1 MSKKV
6 VIIGGVAGGA
16 STAARLRRLDENT
29 EIKIFERGK
38 YISYANCGLPYYV
51 GNIIKERDSLLVQTT
66 QKMKKRFN
74 IDIYTLHEVL
84 KIDRANKSLIIK
96 NLQTNEIFQ
105 ETYDILVLSS
115 GAEPIKP
122 PIKGIDTAKNV
133 FNLRDI
139 PDADKIKNFIETKN
153 PKKAIVIG
161 GGFIG
166 IEIADNLF
174 ARGLNV
180 TLVEKADQILVQLD
194 KEMATILHKHIIDK
208 GIELILSDSVEEFKN
223 NGTKLVLSSGKQID
237 SDLTILSIGVKPE
250 SNLAKDAGLDI
261 GITGGVQVNEYLQ
274 TSDESIYAIGDVIEV
289 RDFITGLPALKPL
302 AGPANK
308 QGRIVANNICGKNEK
323 YLGTI
328 GTSVV
333 KVFDMT
339 AASIGNN
346 EKMLKNA
353 GISYETVHIAPPSH
367 ATYYPGATTI
377 FMKLIFDKNNG
388 KIYGAQAV
396 GYDGVD
402 KRIDVLSTAIMGGM
416 TVSDLQYLELA
427 YAPPFSSAKDPV
439 NMLGYV
445 ATNVID
451 GDLEIIHCDEFIN
464 LKKDNVVIVD
474 VCEPIERVEGYIDGS
489 INIPLND
496 LRNRLDEL
504 PKDKMIYVYC
514 QQGLR
519 SYIAYRILKQN
530 GFNVRSLDGGY
541 RFYLNYI

>member
-1 MSKKV
+1 MKKV

-16 STAARLRRLDENT
+16 STAARLRRLDENV

-51 GNIIKERDSLLVQTT
+51 GNIIKERNSLLVQTT

-74 IDIYTLHEVL
+74 IDIYILHEVL
-84 KIDRANKSLIIK
+84 KIDRANKSLLIK
-96 NLQTNEIFQ
+96 NLKTNEIFQ

-122 PIKGIDTAKNV
+122 PIKGIDTADNV

-153 PKKAIVIG
+153 PKNAVVIG

-180 TLVEKADQILVQLD
+180 TLVEKIDQILVQLD

-223 NGTKLVLSSGKQID
+223 NGTTLVLNSGKQID

-353 GISYETVHIAPPSH
+353 GISYETVHISPPSH

-474 VCEPIERVEGYIDGS
+474 VCEPIEREKGYIDGS

-504 PKDKMIYVYC
+504 PKDRMIYVYC

>member
-1 MSKKV
+1 MKKKV

-16 STAARLRRLDENT
+16 STAARLRRLDENV

-51 GNIIKERDSLLVQTT
+51 GNVIKERDSLLVQTT
-66 QKMKKRFN
+66 QGMKKRFN

-84 KIDRANKSLIIK
+84 KIDRANKSLLIK
-96 NLQTNEIFQ
+96 NLKTNEIFQ
-105 ETYDILVLSS
+105 ENYDILVLSS

-122 PIKGIDTAKNV
+122 PIKGIDYAENV
-133 FNLRDI
+133 FILRDI

-153 PKKAIVIG
+153 PKKAVVIG

-166 IEIADNLF
+166 IEIADSLL
-174 ARGLNV
+174 ARGMNV
-180 TLVEKADQILVQLD
+180 TIVEKADQILVQLD
-194 KEMATILHKHIIDK
+194 KEMANILHKNIKDK
-208 GIELILSDSVEEFKN
+208 GVDLILSDSIEEFKN
-223 NGTKLVLSSGKQID
+223 NGKTLVLSSGKQID

-250 SNLAKDAGLDI
+250 SNLAKEAGLDI
-261 GITGGVQVNEYLQ
+261 GITGGVKVNEYLQ

-289 RDFITGLPALKPL
+289 KDFITGLPTLKPL

-323 YLGTI
+323 YLGTL

-346 EKMLKNA
+346 EKILKKSS
-353 GISYETVHIAPPSH
+353 ISYETIHITPPSH

-416 TVSDLQYLELA
+416 TVMDLQYLELA

-445 ATNVID
+445 ATNVIN

-474 VCEPIERVEGYIDGS
+474 VCEPIEREKGYIDGS

-496 LRNRLDEL
+496 LRDRLDEL